1 MSSLEI
7 KRVWRVGA
15 RFDLDAGLY
24 NKGIRV
30 MRKTLLGLVLLA
42 ASVWVQAQES
52 VLREDHPDSY
62 TVVKGDTLWDIS
74 GRFLSLPWKWPEIW
88 HANPQIANPHLIY
101 PGDIISLVY
110 IDGQPRLMLNRGN
123 GGTIKLSPQARVK
136 PIAEAIPSIPLDAI
150 NAFLR
155 AGRVVEDE
163 ATIEM
168 APYIIGGEAESVV
181 LGAGS
186 KVYARGD
193 FSGNVPAY
201 EIYRRG
207 KTYVNPETG
216 ELLGIHLQEI
226 GNGTVSAVED
236 DIATVNVTRSR
247 QEVLVNDRLLESE
260 ERAVASTFF
269 PSEPSQEIN
278 GLIMDVPNGVT
289 QIGQYDVVLLDK
301 GERDGLEVGNVLA
314 IYKRGEIVRDRVRN
328 ERVQLPAERAGLLM
342 VFRVYNKM
350 SYGIVLQASRQMAI
364 LDEIR
369 NP

>member
-150 NAFLR
+150 RSLSDAACGFFLPIMFSYRQPSFPQHVQR
-155 AGRVVEDE
+155 APCQIQVVC
-163 ATIEM
+163 
-168 APYIIGGEAESVV
+168 
-181 LGAGS
+181 
-186 KVYARGD
+186 
-193 FSGNVPAY
+193 
-201 EIYRRG
+201 
-207 KTYVNPETG
+207 
-216 ELLGIHLQEI
+216 QEH
-226 GNGTVSAVED
+226 
-236 DIATVNVTRSR
+236 
-247 QEVLVNDRLLESE
+247 
-260 ERAVASTFF
+260 
-269 PSEPSQEIN
+269 
-278 GLIMDVPNGVT
+278 
-289 QIGQYDVVLLDK
+289 
-301 GERDGLEVGNVLA
+301 
-314 IYKRGEIVRDRVRN
+314 
-328 ERVQLPAERAGLLM
+328 
-342 VFRVYNKM
+342 
-350 SYGIVLQASRQMAI
+350 
-364 LDEIR
+364 
-369 NP
+369 